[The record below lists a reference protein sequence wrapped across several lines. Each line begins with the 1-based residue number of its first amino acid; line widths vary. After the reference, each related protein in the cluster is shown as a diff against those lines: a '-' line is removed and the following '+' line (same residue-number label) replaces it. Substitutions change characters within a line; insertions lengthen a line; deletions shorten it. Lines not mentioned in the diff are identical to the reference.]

1 MGIWF
6 VILLIAEI
14 VIFLLYIYL
23 WKRYPVLG
31 MPFDFQYRVF
41 RRAYRAYKPVRN
53 GKMLYHVYAAD
64 FLAPYKHTLEGKQAS
79 SQNYKA
85 ANRIV
90 TIIEERQEFFESYF
104 QKSFGYTEYLAMMSE
119 YDLTEKEKQEEQR
132 RAKINAVPLL
142 RKVLIFES
150 LFRAAGVD
158 TDTTQKARFI
168 RNLLEIEL
176 ETDKIANTNIYKQL
190 KKAKNAPETEKE
202 RQARADDLEYVV
214 NELEYIDL
222 QKEKSKLINETK
234 EYKDSVL

>member
-31 MPFDFQYRVF
+31 MPFDYQYRVF

-64 FLAPYKHTLEGKQAS
+64 FLAPYKHTLAGKRAS
-79 SQNYKA
+79 SESYKS

-104 QKSFGYTEYLAMMSE
+104 QKPFGYTEYLAMMSE

-132 RAKINAVPLL
+132 RAKTNTVPLL

-150 LFRAAGVD
+150 LFRAAGIN

-222 QKEKSKLINETK
+222 QKEKNKLINEIK
-234 EYKDSVL
+234 EYKDSIL